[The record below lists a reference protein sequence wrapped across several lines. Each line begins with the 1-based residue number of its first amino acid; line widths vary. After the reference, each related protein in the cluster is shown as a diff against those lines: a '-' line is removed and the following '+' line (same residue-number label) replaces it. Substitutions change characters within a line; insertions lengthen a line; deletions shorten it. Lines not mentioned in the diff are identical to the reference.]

1 MKVGIVGSHRRKD
14 RDAVKDLIEG
24 LPKDTTIVSGGRN
37 GIDTWAIELARE
49 SGFKTI
55 EFYPYVA
62 HEDCAAWTAKNAQKT
77 QNQKIINS
85 SDVIYAFVAEDR
97 EGTTESLVKLA
108 VKSGVAVEII
118 EVE

>member
-14 RDAVKDLIEG
+14 RDAVRDLVEG
-24 LPKDTTIVSGGRN
+24 LPKGSIVVSGGRK
-37 GIDTWAIELARE
+37 GVDTWAIELARE
-49 SGFKTI
+49 FGFKTV
-55 EFYPYVA
+55 EFYPYVPP
-62 HEDCAAWTAKNAQKT
+62 EDCAVWTLKNSQKT

-108 VKSGVAVEII
+108 EKSGVPVEI
-118 EVE
+118 VEPE

>member
-14 RDAVKDLIEG
+14 RDSVRDLVEG
-24 LPKDTTIVSGGRN
+24 LPKDTTVVSGGRQ
-37 GIDTWAIELARE
+37 GVDTWAIELARE
-49 SGFKTI
+49 FGFKTI
-55 EFYPYVA
+55 EFYPYVP
-62 HEDCAAWTAKNAQKT
+62 HPDCSAWMVKNAQKT

-108 VKSGVAVEII
+108 GKAGVPVEI
-118 EVE
+118 VEAE